1 MERAV
6 FSYCEGIRNTVI
18 VHETAA
24 LMRTMK
30 R

>member
-6 FSYCEGIRNTVI
+6 FSYCEGIRNTATVN
-18 VHETAA
+18 ETAA
-24 LMRTMK
+24 LMRSMT